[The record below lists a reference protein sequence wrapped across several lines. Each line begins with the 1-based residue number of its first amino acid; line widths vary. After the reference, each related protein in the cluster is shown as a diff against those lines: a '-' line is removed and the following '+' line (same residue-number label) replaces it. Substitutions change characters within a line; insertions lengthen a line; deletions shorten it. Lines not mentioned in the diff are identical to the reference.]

1 MKLSVISLL
10 NLFCLVSF
18 TILPISLTFGQRNN
32 EIKGT
37 VLDEEANAV
46 PFVSVMLLNPQDS
59 TIIDFSQTDLSG
71 SFKIISE
78 APLPYLLKISR
89 LGYHDAFYNRVDL
102 SMVTFTIQSKEIELN
117 QYTVEYQ
124 EPIRVKSDTTA
135 FDVGSFSDGFERNL
149 EELLKKIPG
158 MTVSDNGTLFF
169 NGRAIDKIL
178 VEGDDFFSKNYR
190 VLSRNIPPGL
200 LESVEA
206 IENFNHQKLL
216 KGIENSDKT
225 VLNLRF
231 QKGLKASL
239 FGTGSLGVGL
249 PENYEVK
256 AVLFSLLDKLKA
268 GYIGNINN
276 TGQENIAG
284 TEDFFMRESEESML
298 KNPYFLQANL
308 PISPFT
314 PFIPNLPKNR
324 YNINNDFLQAL
335 QLNNSNGINYKSNTY
350 ALFQNNR
357 VNNTL
362 DNLSRFFLENNTFDV
377 REAGSGNSGIKNF
390 QLRST
395 HELEPD
401 SLSQLSLTFRI
412 DNISEESLLKSTL
425 QAVENLSDVLQNV
438 NSEKKT
444 GSVKIA
450 YLRKLNRYIALQS
463 ELFIAR
469 NISDQ
474 SLDIISASFNTSDP
488 NQNFGLLQTFNNS
501 ATSLGSS
508 WKLAG
513 KLRKHQ
519 YAFLFHYGYLN
530 SHIKSNLGTQEQTL
544 PDNIEEVEF
553 LNDQTF
559 ENSTVIFSLSDH
571 ISLSRSSTIR
581 LNLESHGFI
590 NSIGYLNQE
599 RKNERG
605 WLTNYRIGFN
615 KNIKSKHKIFLDHYR
630 QNQLSSPLQVYN
642 GRVFTGA
649 NSTVNFAEGINI
661 IEQLGIN
668 WRYNFFD
675 RTSYWQ
681 IVLTGNH
688 FLQKSPFIVDFQNDG
703 DLLFNLSNFA
713 SPLSNAQ
720 HRVDLETSKMV
731 FPIKSRVGIKTF
743 LSQNLIN
750 RAVNGIFVP
759 NEPINSKGIGIFI
772 VSAFDGPVNFRW
784 ESSRKDSR
792 INSES
797 LESDFSIFNFHHQG
811 SLTYGFMDNLK
822 LKLSYEQISW
832 EERKIDFL
840 DIEVNYTP
848 WKNRGIYIQLNG
860 TNLLNKSEL
869 VFLNLSN
876 SVRNTTTYSL
886 LPRLIMLNVSFDI
899 GRKI

>member
-1 MKLSVISLL
+1 MII
-10 NLFCLVSF
+10 F
-18 TILPISLTFGQRNN
+18 PIGLAHGQRSHG
-32 EIKGT
+32 IKGT
-37 VLDEEANAV
+37 VLDEQAKAV
-46 PFVSVMLLNPQDS
+46 PFVLVMLLDPRDS
-59 TIIDFSQTDLSG
+59 TIIDFSQTDING

-78 APLPYLLKISR
+78 APLPYLLKVSR
-89 LGYHDAFYNRVDL
+89 LGYHDAFFNRGD
-102 SMVTFTIQSKEIELN
+102 MGTTIFTIHSKELELN
-117 QYTVEYQ
+117 HYTVEYQ

-135 FDVGSFSDGFERNL
+135 YDVASFSDGFERNL

-158 MTVSDNGTLFF
+158 MTVSANGTLFF

-178 VEGDDFFSKNYR
+178 IEGDDFFSKNYR

-206 IENFNHQKLL
+206 IENFNNQKLL

-249 PENYEVK
+249 PENYEGK
-256 AVLFSLLDKLKA
+256 TVLFSLLDKLKA

-276 TGQENIAG
+276 TGQENTAG
-284 TEDFFMRESEESML
+284 TEDFFMGESEESIL
-298 KNPYFLQANL
+298 KNAYFLQADL
-308 PISPFT
+308 PISPFI
-314 PFIPNLPKNR
+314 PYIPNLPKKR
-324 YNINNDFLQAL
+324 YNINNDCLQAL

-357 VNNTL
+357 INNTI
-362 DNLSRFFLENNTFDV
+362 DNLSRFFLENNTFDIQ
-377 REAGSGNSGIKNF
+377 ETGSGNSGIQNF

-401 SLSQLSLTFRI
+401 SVSQLSLTLRI
-412 DNISEESLLKSTL
+412 DHISEESLLKSTL
-425 QAVENLSDVLQNV
+425 RTMENQANVLQNL

-444 GSVKIA
+444 GSVRMA
-450 YLRKLNRYIALQS
+450 YLRKLNHHTALQS
-463 ELFIAR
+463 EFIISR
-469 NISDQ
+469 IISDQ
-474 SLDIISASFNTSDP
+474 SLGIISGPLDTSVPNKNFELAQSFNY
-488 NQNFGLLQTFNNS
+488 S

-519 YAFLFHYGYLN
+519 YFLLIHYGYMN
-530 SHIKSNLGTQEQTL
+530 SNIKSNLGSREQTL
-544 PDNIEEVEF
+544 PGDIEEANF

-559 ENSTVIFSLSDH
+559 ENSSVVFTLSDH
-571 ISLSRSSTIR
+571 ISLSRSATIR

-590 NSIGYLNQE
+590 NSIGYLKEE
-599 RKNERG
+599 RKYTRA
-605 WLTNYRIGFN
+605 WLTNYRLGFN
-615 KNIKSKHKIFLDHYR
+615 KNFKSKHKIFVDHYR
-630 QNQLSSPLQVYN
+630 QNQLSSPLQVFN
-642 GRVFTGA
+642 SRVFTGA
-649 NSTVNFAEGINI
+649 NSTVNFAKGINI
-661 IEQLGIN
+661 TEQIGID

-703 DLLFNLSNFA
+703 DLLFNLTSFA
-713 SPLSNAQ
+713 SPLFNSQN
-720 HRVDLETSKMV
+720 RVDLETSKMV
-731 FPIKSRVGIKTF
+731 FPIKSRIGIKAS

-750 RAVNGIFVP
+750 RAVNGTILP
-759 NEPINSKGIGIFI
+759 NEPINSKGIGVFF

-792 INSES
+792 INSEN
-797 LESDFSIFNFHHQG
+797 LGSDFSIFNIHYQA
-811 SLTYGFMDNLK
+811 SLNYRFLENLK
-822 LKLSYEQISW
+822 LKFAYEQISW
-832 EERKIDFL
+832 EERRIDFL
-840 DIEVNYTP
+840 DVEVNYTP
-848 WKNRGIYIQLNG
+848 WKNRGVYLLITGN
-860 TNLLNKSEL
+860 NLLNKSEL
-869 VFLNLSN
+869 VFINLSN
-876 SVRNTTTYSL
+876 SARNTTTYSL
-886 LPRLIMLNVSFDI
+886 LPRLIILNVSFDI